1 MATSSIFANFDIKSK
16 KNAEDFVEALD
27 KSENY
32 NGEKKIISYDEL
44 NDSLTIK
51 SLWAKR
57 KKQMDKYNI
66 ISILDLV
73 DNIGE
78 QEVNN
83 SISSFRCDKNK
94 EIEEFINNNAIDF
107 AKRKISVTHLVVDDN
122 ANIVGYFTL
131 THKPIRVP
139 AEFLTNTSQK
149 RIERFAKLDEGTNS
163 YDVSAF

>member
-1 MATSSIFANFDIKSK
+1 
-16 KNAEDFVEALD
+16 
-27 KSENY
+27 
-32 NGEKKIISYDEL
+32 
-44 NDSLTIK
+44 
-51 SLWAKR
+51 
-57 KKQMDKYNI
+57 MDKYNI

>member
-57 KKQMDKYNI
+57 KM
-66 ISILDLV
+66 
-73 DNIGE
+73 
-78 QEVNN
+78 
-83 SISSFRCDKNK
+83 
-94 EIEEFINNNAIDF
+94 
-107 AKRKISVTHLVVDDN
+107 
-122 ANIVGYFTL
+122 
-131 THKPIRVP
+131 
-139 AEFLTNTSQK
+139 
-149 RIERFAKLDEGTNS
+149 
-163 YDVSAF
+163 